1 MVYVEIS
8 SITFVVIGFV
18 LLNVAMVHYFAKV
31 KQSKTPRAP
40 LLLIIGMVTSSILSV
55 VALAS
60 HTFMLDII
68 SITIVL
74 LAFNNLSTSALFSY
88 FLATRKTPLGD
99 IKLKEGE
106 QLLPFT
112 TEQFDSRELAGK
124 RTLIKFYRGS
134 WCPYCCAELSMFEAL
149 KSKLAAYDIDIV
161 AIANDTESETNAHA
175 KRDSLS
181 FKLIADPT
189 LAIIRQYGVEH
200 HKGLGATADDT
211 LSVFGIA
218 MPLPW
223 KMRFKAMA
231 IPTTLLVNEQGDI
244 VWIDQSDDYRIRASE
259 ERIMTAVAQSFGL

>member
-1 MVYVEIS
+1 MEIS
-8 SITFVVIGFV
+8 SITLAIIGFV
-18 LLNVAMVHYFAKV
+18 LLNLAMVHYFAKV

-40 LLLIIGMVTSSILSV
+40 LLLIVGMVVSSLLSL
-55 VALAS
+55 VALAN
-60 HTFMLDII
+60 HTFTADLA
-68 SITIVL
+68 SITIAL

-99 IKLKEGE
+99 IRVKVGD
-106 QLLPFT
+106 QLLPFAN
-112 TEQFDSRELAGK
+112 EQFDTGELAGK

-134 WCPYCCAELSMFEAL
+134 WCPYCSSELSMFEAL
-149 KSKLAAYDIDIV
+149 TPKLAAHNIDIV
-161 AIANDTESETNAHA
+161 AISNDSKVETTAHA
-175 KRDSLS
+175 KRDNLS
-181 FKLIADPT
+181 FKLIADPA

-211 LSVFGIA
+211 LNVFGIA

-231 IPTTLLVNEQGDI
+231 IPTSLLVDENGKI

-259 ERIMTAVAQSFGL
+259 ERVMAAVTNSFSD